1 VNSQILLRSAVGHA
15 VGETEEQSGSIEPRA
30 DCIHI
35 EQLGRETRGNRGV
48 SAVVSLSLTKIC
60 EPMKNEFNEY
70 RYLTIEYLTMGNDS

>member
-1 VNSQILLRSAVGHA
+1 VLGVNSQILLRSAVGHA

-35 EQLGRETRGNRGV
+35 EQLDRETRGKRGV
-48 SAVVSLSLTKIC
+48 SAVVSLTKIC

-70 RYLTIEYLTMGNDS
+70 LTIEHLTMGNDS